1 MSVKVIVIIPA
12 YNEED
17 SIVQTVENIK
27 ATTYIDYIIINDGST
42 DNTRR
47 LLDTHKF
54 NHIDLP
60 INLGIGGAM
69 QTGYRYALNHGY
81 DYAIQLD
88 ADGQHNPSDLENL
101 VEEITKTNYDMII
114 GSRFVEKSAY
124 RGSLPRRI
132 GIYYFYRFIH
142 LLTRLKITDPT
153 SGYRI
158 VNRKVIESFSNYY
171 PTDYPEVEVLVNL
184 ARKNFKIK
192 EIKVE
197 MNQRQG
203 GKSSITPKK
212 SIYYMFKVTY
222 ISLVRS
228 VF

>member
-12 YNEED
+12 FNEED
-17 SIVQTVENIK
+17 SIVQTLENIK
-27 ATTYIDYIIINDGST
+27 AATYIDYIVINDGST
-42 DNTRR
+42 DQTSR
-47 LLDTHKF
+47 LLDTHRI

-88 ADGQHNPSDLENL
+88 ADGQHNPSDLVNL
-101 VEEITKTNYDMII
+101 VEEITRTKFDMII

-142 LLTRLKITDPT
+142 ILTRLKITDPT

-171 PTDYPEVEVLVNL
+171 PTDFPEVEVLVNL
-184 ARKNFKIK
+184 ARRNFKIK

-212 SIYYMFKVTY
+212 SVYYMFKVTY

>member
-1 MSVKVIVIIPA
+1 MSLKVIVIIPA

-17 SIVQTVENIK
+17 SIVQTVKNIK
-27 ATTYIDYIIINDGST
+27 AATHADYIVVNDGST
-42 DNTRR
+42 DKTRV
-47 LLDTHKF
+47 LLDEHKF
-54 NHIDLP
+54 NHMDLP

-69 QTGYRYALNHGY
+69 QTGYQYALDHGY

-88 ADGQHNPSDLENL
+88 ADGQHNPDDLL
-101 VEEITKTNYDMII
+101 GLIEEIRETDYDMVI

-132 GIYYFYRFIH
+132 GIYYFYQFIY
-142 LLTRLKITDPT
+142 LLTRMKITDPT

-158 VNRKVIESFSNYY
+158 VNRKVIESFTKYY

-184 ARKNFKIK
+184 ARRNFKIK

>member
-1 MSVKVIVIIPA
+1 MVIIPA

-17 SIVQTVENIK
+17 SIVQTVESIK
-27 ATTYIDYIIINDGST
+27 AVTQIDYIVVNDGST
-42 DNTRR
+42 DRTPE
-47 LLDTHKF
+47 LLDEHGYH
-54 NHIDLP
+54 HIDLP

-69 QTGYRYALNHGY
+69 QTGYRYARDHGY

-88 ADGQHNPSDLENL
+88 ADGQHNPSDLTNL
-101 VEEITKTNYDMII
+101 IDEITETDYDMVI
-114 GSRFVEKSAY
+114 GSRFVEQSAY
-124 RGSLPRRI
+124 KGSLPRRI

-142 LLTRLKITDPT
+142 LLTRMKITDPT

-158 VNRKVIESFSNYY
+158 VNRKIIESFSNYY

-184 ARKNFKIK
+184 SRKNYKIK

-228 VF
+228 VL

>member
-1 MSVKVIVIIPA
+1 M
-12 YNEED
+12 
-17 SIVQTVENIK
+17 
-27 ATTYIDYIIINDGST
+27 DYIIVNDGST
-42 DNTRR
+42 DKTGE
-47 LLDTHKF
+47 LLDKNEF

-69 QTGYRYALNHGY
+69 QTGYRYALDHGY

-88 ADGQHNPSDLENL
+88 ADGQHNPSDLVNL
-101 VEEITKTNYDMII
+101 IDEIKKTDYDMII
-114 GSRFVEKSAY
+114 GSRFVEKSEY
-124 RGSLPRRI
+124 KGSLSRRI
-132 GIYYFYRFIH
+132 GIYYFYRVIH
-142 LLTRLKITDPT
+142 LLTKLKITDPT

-158 VNRKVIESFSNYY
+158 VNRKVIESFSKYY
-171 PTDYPEVEVLVNL
+171 PSDYPEVEVLVNL

-228 VF
+228 VL

>member
-1 MSVKVIVIIPA
+1 MSFKAIVIIPA
-12 YNEED
+12 YNEQD

-27 ATTYIDYIIINDGST
+27 ATTHIDYIVINDGST
-42 DNTRR
+42 DRTSR
-47 LLDTHKF
+47 LLDKHLF

-69 QTGYRYALNHGY
+69 QTGYQFALVNGY

-88 ADGQHNPSDLENL
+88 ADGQHNPTDLVNL
-101 VEEITKTNYDMII
+101 IDEITRTNYDMVI
-114 GSRFVEKSAY
+114 GSRFVEKSDY
-124 RGSLPRRI
+124 RGSFSRRI
-132 GIYYFYRFIH
+132 GIYYFYRFIY

-158 VNRKVIESFSNYY
+158 VNRKVIESFSKYY

-212 SIYYMFKVTY
+212 SVYYMFKVTY

>member
-12 YNEED
+12 FNEED
-17 SIVQTVENIK
+17 SIVQTVKNIK
-27 ATTYIDYIIINDGST
+27 AVTHIDYIVVNDGST
-42 DNTRR
+42 DQTRI
-47 LLDTHKF
+47 LLDENGF
-54 NHIDLP
+54 NHMDLP

-69 QTGYRYALNHGY
+69 QTGYQYALDHGY

-88 ADGQHNPSDLENL
+88 ADGQHNPSDLVNL
-101 VEEITKTNYDMII
+101 IEEIRETDYDMII
-114 GSRFVEKSAY
+114 GSRFLEKSAY

-142 LLTRLKITDPT
+142 LLTRMKITDPT

-158 VNRKVIESFSNYY
+158 VNRKVIESFSKYY
-171 PTDYPEVEVLVNL
+171 PTDYPEVEVLVKL
-184 ARKNFKIK
+184 ARRNFKIK